1 MFQKKPASKKYFV
14 LAVSAI
20 IIITAIILEISNTT
34 GKNKKVAIKPLPK
47 ISGVQAQSYVA
58 SSSPEI
64 NSEDKV
70 YGASD
75 GKLKIFVYEDYANL
89 YSAKLADTLE
99 KVKQDNNNISI
110 IVRPFFQN
118 ISSNLISREAA
129 LAMACSKDQWL
140 GMRALLFA
148 QVKNDQ
154 FNINNFS
161 ANAKQLGL
169 DENEFNTCLTNP
181 EKFRTIEKSLEEAK
195 AYSVVGVPTI
205 FVGDEMIPGARPYED
220 YVDSNGDNI
229 EGLKKVIDR
238 KMVQ

>member
-1 MFQKKPASKKYFV
+1 MFQKNTANKKYFV

-20 IIITAIILEISNTT
+20 VIITAIILGINNSAD
-34 GKNKKVAIKPLPK
+34 KNKKTGDKELSK
-47 ISGVQAQSYVA
+47 ISGVQAQSYAA
-58 SSSPEI
+58 SSTPKL
-64 NSEDKV
+64 NSEDHV
-70 YGASD
+70 YGTTD

-99 KVKQDNNNISI
+99 KIKQENNNISI

-118 ISSNLISREAA
+118 ISSNLISKEAA
-129 LAMACSKDQWL
+129 LAMACSKDKWL
-140 GMRALLFA
+140 EMRALLFA

-181 EKFRTIEKSLEEAK
+181 EKSRTIEKSLEEAK

-238 KMVQ
+238 KMAQ

>member
-1 MFQKKPASKKYFV
+1 MFRKKPASKKYFA

-20 IIITAIILEISNTT
+20 IIITAIILAINNATN
-34 GKNKKVAIKPLPK
+34 KNKKVAVKPLSK
-47 ISGVQAQSYVA
+47 IAGIQRQGYVA

-70 YGASD
+70 YGAAD

-99 KVKQDNNNISI
+99 KAEQDNNNISI

-118 ISSNLISREAA
+118 ISSNLISKEAA

-140 GMRALLFA
+140 GMRALLFT

-169 DENEFNTCLTNP
+169 DENEFNVCLTNP

-238 KMVQ
+238 KMAQ